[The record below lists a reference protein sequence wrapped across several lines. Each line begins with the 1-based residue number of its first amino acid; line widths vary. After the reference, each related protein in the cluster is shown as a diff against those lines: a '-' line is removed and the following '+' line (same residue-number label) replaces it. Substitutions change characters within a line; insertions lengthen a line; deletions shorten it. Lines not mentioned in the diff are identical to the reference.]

1 MTNPQFTINLNAD
14 NTSDETINQN
24 VVTPK
29 TDSAVSDYGHVPE
42 EMKQFPH
49 WVVATANKLPIN
61 PASGYGAKSNDPS
74 TWSSFDV
81 CLSYLKENYGKEVSI
96 GNQMSSIEGLGF
108 MFQKETGLVGIDIDH
123 CLDANGNIVDERVKA
138 ILDTNDSYAEVSKS
152 RSGIHIISR
161 GQKNFSSNKV
171 HLTDEI
177 VLEVYDSA
185 RYFFITGN
193 LFSAEK
199 DKITDGQALLDYI
212 GKEFFSSSNEKSST
226 IAIPIESGNEP
237 AVISEEVMDRL
248 EYNLNSDEYFNR
260 RWNGERF
267 KGDESSDD
275 MSLLCSL
282 AHITHDRETI
292 KALFIN
298 SPYFDSKDDAHK
310 RKVIVRED
318 YIIRSINK
326 AIEYAECNLDPE
338 EAILLEYDFTDDG
351 NADRFIHLY
360 GDKISYCQDENL
372 WYVYNGK
379 FWEADIQKTNMMKL
393 TKELANTMKT
403 ITKSYVSSD
412 GNYDKQ
418 LQQAVKRLGN
428 IHTKQSMITA
438 SQCEVARMKKDYN
451 TRRDI
456 LIVKNGVVDLRTGEL
471 LDFSPDYYSTQ
482 AVVDINYNPK
492 AGDPTR
498 FLQFLDEIFAG
509 DKELVEYLLR
519 FLGYCLTGEVKESKF
534 LICYGSGA
542 NGKSVLFNLIRDVM
556 GMYSDSM
563 APSGILKKRNSD
575 GPNSSVMKIRDT
587 RMVTIDE
594 LQKYDELDTG
604 LVKNI
609 TGGASEKIN
618 VREMYGRA
626 QSFEF
631 AFKLILNTNFLPRLN
646 WMDNAMNRRVVV
658 IPFDVVFTDEK
669 QDRSLPY
676 KLQKEKEQILNLLI
690 KMAVEYYQHGLP
702 EIPEASK
709 AAFKKATLA
718 DCPLK
723 AYFDEE
729 IEITRDKGDMI
740 QAQAF
745 YDSFLQWAYA
755 HDFHIDDIDS
765 QTNVGRRM
773 KQMHGITVK
782 QDGYHRVQ
790 YCGMKFKKSAAK
802 PEAEKT
808 A

>member
-1 MTNPQFTINLNAD
+1 MANPKFTINLSAD
-14 NTSDETINQN
+14 NTPAENVNQN
-24 VVTPK
+24 VINPK
-29 TDSAVSDYGHVPE
+29 TDSAVSDYSHVPE
-42 EMKQFPH
+42 EMKQLPH
-49 WVVATANKLPIN
+49 WVVATASKLPIN
-61 PASGYGAKSNDPS
+61 PASGYGAKANDSS
-74 TWSSFDV
+74 TWNSFEV
-81 CLSYLKENYGKEVSI
+81 CYNYLKENYGKEVVI
-96 GNQMSSIEGLGF
+96 GNQKSSIEGLGF

-123 CLDANGNIVDERVKA
+123 CLDADGNIVDERVKA
-138 ILDTNDSYAEVSKS
+138 ILDANDAYAEVSKS

-161 GQKNFSSNKV
+161 GQKNFSSNKM

-193 LFSAEK
+193 LFSSEK

-212 GKEFFSSSNEKSST
+212 GKEFFSSSNEKSSN
-226 IAIPIESGNEP
+226 IAIPIEASNEP

-282 AHITHDRETI
+282 AQVTHDRETI

-326 AIEYAECNLDPE
+326 AIEYAECKLDPE

-360 GDKISYCQDENL
+360 GDRVSYCQDENL

-393 TKELANTMKT
+393 TKELANTMKM

-412 GNYDKQ
+412 SNYDKQ

-428 IHTKQSMITA
+428 ISTKQSMITA
-438 SQCEVARMKKDYN
+438 SQCEVARLKKDYN

-471 LDFSPDYYSTQ
+471 LDFSPEYYSTQ

-492 AGDPTR
+492 ASEPTR

-790 YCGMKFKKSAAK
+790 YCGMKFRNPATK
-802 PEAEKT
+802 PETEKT

>member
-1 MTNPQFTINLNAD
+1 MTNPQFTINLSAD

-24 VVTPK
+24 VVNPK

-42 EMKQFPH
+42 EMKHLPH

-138 ILDTNDSYAEVSKS
+138 ILDANDAYAEVSKS
-152 RSGIHIISR
+152 CSGIHIISR
-161 GQKNFSSNKV
+161 GQKNFSSNKM

-193 LFSAEK
+193 LFSAKK
-199 DKITDGQALLDYI
+199 DKLTDGQALLDYI
-212 GKEFFSSSNEKSST
+212 GKEFFSSSNEKSSS
-226 IAIPIESGNEP
+226 IAIPIEASNEP

-412 GNYDKQ
+412 SNYGKQ
-418 LQQAVKRLGN
+418 LLQAVKRLGN

-492 AGDPTR
+492 AGEPTR

-658 IPFDVVFTDEK
+658 IPFGVVFTDEK

-676 KLQKEKEQILNLLI
+676 KLQKEKGQILNLLI

-729 IEITRDKGDMI
+729 IEITRDKDDMI

>member
-1 MTNPQFTINLNAD
+1 MTNPQFTINLSAD
-14 NTSDETINQN
+14 NTSAETINQN

-29 TDSAVSDYGHVPE
+29 TDSAVSDYGYVPE

-49 WVVATANKLPIN
+49 WVVATASKLPIN
-61 PASGYGAKSNDPS
+61 PASGYGAKANDSS
-74 TWSSFDV
+74 TWNSFEI
-81 CLSYLKENYGKEVSI
+81 CYSYLKENYGKEVTI
-96 GNQMSSIEGLGF
+96 GNQKSSIEGLGF
-108 MFQKETGLVGIDIDH
+108 MFQKETRLVGIDIDH
-123 CLDANGNIVDERVKA
+123 CLDADGNIVDERVKA

-152 RSGIHIISR
+152 CSGIHIITR
-161 GQKNFSSNKV
+161 GQKNFSSNKM

-199 DKITDGQALLDYI
+199 DKLTDGQALLDYI

-226 IAIPIESGNEP
+226 IAIPIEASNEP
-237 AVISEEVMDRL
+237 AVISEEVMERL
-248 EYNLNSDEYFNR
+248 EYNLKSDEYFNR

-292 KALFIN
+292 KALFIK
-298 SPYFDSKDDAHK
+298 SPYFDSKDADHQ
-310 RKVIVRED
+310 RKIIDRED

-326 AIEYAECNLDPE
+326 AIEYAECKLDPE

-360 GDKISYCQDENL
+360 GDRVSYCQDENL

-412 GNYDKQ
+412 SNYGKQ
-418 LQQAVKRLGN
+418 LLQAVKRLGN

-438 SQCEVARMKKDYN
+438 SQCEVARLKKDYN

-471 LDFSPDYYSTQ
+471 LDFSPEYYSTQ

-492 AGDPTR
+492 AGEPTR

-509 DKELVEYLLR
+509 DKELVEYLLL

-542 NGKSVLFNLIRDVM
+542 NGKSVLFNLIRDIM

-658 IPFDVVFTDEK
+658 IPFNVVFTDEK

-702 EIPEASK
+702 EIPKASK

-745 YDSFLQWAYA
+745 YDSFLAWAYA
-755 HDFHIDDIDS
+755 HDFHIDDIDT